1 VSAKSAPS
9 STAAPSPPRAHPP
22 AVVSSGPRVIQ
33 TRNAEDPALRTWIVL
48 ARAYHTIVRAVSRE
62 VSSHRLTLGQF
73 AVMEALYHK
82 GALPLGRVG
91 SLLLVTAGNITYVVD
106 QLERR
111 GLVRRERRHGDRRV
125 VYAALTAKGHAL
137 IDEIFPEHARYVADL
152 FDTLPPDEQ
161 NQLRRLLKKLG
172 FAVAEMV
179 GEGKDD

>member
-1 VSAKSAPS
+1 MSAKSASPPD
-9 STAAPSPPRAHPP
+9 AAPARAHSPPAQ
-22 AVVSSGPRVIQ
+22 AAAPRVIQ

-48 ARAYHTIVRAVSRE
+48 ARAYHTIVRAVSRD
-62 VSSHRLTLGQF
+62 VSRYRLTLGQF

-125 VYAALTAKGHAL
+125 VYAALTAKGRAF
-137 IDEIFPEHARYVADL
+137 IDEIFPPHARYVAEL

-172 FAVAEMV
+172 FAVAALEEESA
-179 GEGKDD
+179 EG

>member
-1 VSAKSAPS
+1 MSTKSAS
-9 STAAPSPPRAHPP
+9 TSTAGSAPPGQEVPP
-22 AVVSSGPRVIQ
+22 AAPPVRRVIQ

-48 ARAYHTIVRAVSRE
+48 ARAYHTIVRAVSRD
-62 VSSHRLTLGQF
+62 VSRHRLTLGQF

-125 VYAALTAKGHAL
+125 VYAALTAKGRAF
-137 IDEIFPEHARYVADL
+137 IDDIFPAHARYVAEL

-172 FAVAEMV
+172 FAVAELE
-179 GEGKDD
+179 GEAKAD